1 MLNISMSHLS
11 QFNSAVHGLVGDFK
25 KMNYLHKDVAKL
37 ETYIEITHINA
48 RSIITQFQTHVLK
61 DIFVSNILSNNI
73 DFFMKYDATEIIAKE
88 AKNVNEVNYAHS
100 LIKRIQEL
108 VNTMRE
114 NQSYDNIN
122 ATFNWIKVLCYHA
135 YLDLGIDASE
145 KFAQLQR
152 QGAISSV

>member
-1 MLNISMSHLS
+1 MSHLS

-48 RSIITQFQTHVLK
+48 
-61 DIFVSNILSNNI
+61 
-73 DFFMKYDATEIIAKE
+73 
-88 AKNVNEVNYAHS
+88 
-100 LIKRIQEL
+100 
-108 VNTMRE
+108 
-114 NQSYDNIN
+114 
-122 ATFNWIKVLCYHA
+122 TFNWIKVLCYHA